1 MEWGP
6 DIALE
11 SFFGSLREEISLGGR
26 RSLGVGDD
34 LDFLE
39 KKSELRGKVC
49 ILSLDG
55 GGMPGIIPA
64 RLLAHLEE
72 LLQQKSG
79 DPDARI
85 ADYFD
90 VVTGTSV
97 GGLLATMLFTGDENS
112 RPLFRAEEAWKLMA
126 ERGREVFKKVAKS
139 SVWSKL
145 RMRSAKSSR
154 FSAKPLEHVLKEY
167 LIREGGNALTLRDTI
182 KPVLIPCYD
191 LASAAPFLF
200 SRADALESQ
209 TWNFNLWEICRATT
223 ATPPFFPPACVTSV
237 DGKTSCTAIDG
248 RVVMHNPTA
257 AAITHVLHN
266 KREFPSVRGV
276 EDLLVLSLGTGQID
290 QTYMY
295 ETVRG
300 WGALQWVKPLAK
312 IVLDGVADMVDHT
325 ISIAFGEHRKHY
337 LRIQMAG
344 LPNQAPAD
352 ASDVNQLVKLAENV
366 LDHKS
371 MEFLPFG
378 GRMPLSL
385 SNRERLDW
393 FADQLVRER
402 KARSEPA
409 STESA
414 FQNFIEK
421 LKSSCPE
428 ITSVKE

>member
-1 MEWGP
+1 
-6 DIALE
+6 
-11 SFFGSLREEISLGGR
+11 
-26 RSLGVGDD
+26 
-34 LDFLE
+34 
-39 KKSELRGKVC
+39 
-49 ILSLDG
+49 
-55 GGMPGIIPA
+55 
-64 RLLAHLEE
+64 
-72 LLQQKSG
+72 
-79 DPDARI
+79 
-85 ADYFD
+85 
-90 VVTGTSV
+90 
-97 GGLLATMLFTGDENS
+97 MLFTGDENS

-126 ERGREVFKKVAKS
+126 ERGREVFKKVARS

-145 RMRSAKSSR
+145 RIRSGKSSR
-154 FSAKPLEHVLKEY
+154 FSAKPLEQVLKEY
-167 LIREGGNALTLRDTI
+167 LVREDGNALTLRDTI

-295 ETVRG
+295 ETVRS

-325 ISIAFGEHRKHY
+325 ISIAFGEHRKQY
-337 LRIQMAG
+337 LRIQVPPPLHPLCAHHNPSSLREFQPVLIAVVSSQMAG
-344 LPNQAPAD
+344 LPNQAPTD
-352 ASDVNQLVKLAENV
+352 VNDVNQLVKLAEDV

-378 GRMPLSL
+378 GRMPLSV

-393 FADQLVRER
+393 FADQLVKER
-402 KARSEPA
+402 KARSLRLSPTVVTKSLLRMRSMSAIEAPVTTNSLVRSMSSLTPVTA
-409 STESA
+409 PGSSRLFALAES
-414 FQNFIEK
+414 
-421 LKSSCPE
+421 
-428 ITSVKE
+428 